1 MKNLFTLI
9 LFCLL
14 SHWSYCQESKMDAKY
29 FGNPIMVDSS
39 NTLLIP
45 ILYNIDFNNSNKIG
59 VFSDHYANILVS
71 KADSTAGQLL
81 FKEEVFIVPL
91 KLNQDQFYYSK
102 FGTYKS
108 MQSFS
113 SNWIFYLVKD
123 SDYNENGKIDRKDP
137 TKLYITDLNGKG
149 LKQITANNE
158 HVIDYAVYEKQE
170 LVILKIKKL
179 DPLSSAQDRRKKDFY
194 YLFLNHATM
203 AEIKTEMINN

>member
-9 LFCLL
+9 LFCQLN
-14 SHWSYCQESKMDAKY
+14 HWGYGQESKSDAKY

-45 ILYNIDFNNSNKIG
+45 ILYHIDFNNSSKIG

-71 KADSTAGQLL
+71 KTDSTAGQLL
-81 FKEEVFIVPL
+81 FKENVFIVPL
-91 KLNQDQFYYSK
+91 KSNQDQFYYSK

-137 TKLYITDLNGKG
+137 TKLYITDLNGKN

-179 DPLSSAQDRRKKDFY
+179 DPLSSTQDRRKKDFY